1 MDAKDYDRIAD
12 KLMQFRGKMLRWQDI
27 KHEMTKYHTRET
39 KILID
44 SLLQHIEI
52 LAQMD
57 DKGWIE

>member
-1 MDAKDYDRIAD
+1 MDAKDYDTIAD

-44 SLLQHIEI
+44 SLLANIEI

-57 DKGWIE
+57 DKGWLQ

>member
-12 KLMQFRGKMLRWQDI
+12 KLMQFRGKFPRWQELN
-27 KHEMTKYHTRET
+27 HELAKYHLRDTI
-39 KILID
+39 ILID
-44 SLLQHIEI
+44 SLLGHLDS